1 MCETAILQS
10 RPPTT
15 LRRYSDEYEDS
26 ILPEASEMGNT
37 AYSDFD
43 FLQHPDDILFDL
55 LSGAA
60 HRAKNRMPLLVES
73 EMWSRDRINRC
84 ECP

>member
-37 AYSDFD
+37 GYSDFD
-43 FLQHPDDILFDL
+43 FLHPDDILFDL
-55 LSGAA
+55 LGGAVR
-60 HRAKNRMPLLVES
+60 HAKNRRPLLVES

-84 ECP
+84 

>member
-26 ILPEASEMGNT
+26 ILPEASETGNT
-37 AYSDFD
+37 GYSDFD
-43 FLQHPDDILFDL
+43 LLQHPDDVLFDRL
-55 LSGAA
+55 DGAVR
-60 HRAKNRMPLLVES
+60 HAKNRTPLPIEN
-73 EMWSRDRINRC
+73 EMWSRKRSH
-84 ECP
+84 